1 MDEDDNHIT
10 CKVVLVGESGVGK
23 TCIITQYIDGKFET
37 ESPTSAATFT
47 SKIVNFEKQNIKF
60 DIWDTAGQEI
70 YRSIGKIFYKEA
82 KVIILVYD
90 ITDKK
95 SFQEIKDYWYKQVID
110 NAPSE
115 VNKF

>member
-1 MDEDDNHIT
+1 MLKTPLKLILIGD
-10 CKVVLVGESGVGK
+10 GRVGK
-23 TCIITQYIDGKFET
+23 TSIINKYINNKFNEGEEIT
-37 ESPTSAATFT
+37 VSSSYIEKIQIFN
-47 SKIVNFEKQNIKF
+47 SKKYKF
-60 DIWDTAGQEI
+60 SIWDTAGQEI